1 MDKRDTI
8 EDYLLRHLKETFH
21 DPVGSLSNPFLV
33 PGAGYPDELWGW
45 DAYWVGHVLLFA
57 LSFYEASV
65 LEGCGLSRKE
75 VIAHIQGT
83 VNNFLNAEDR
93 QGYIPPVLSDKGLFA
108 GFFAKLSAAG
118 LRMNQHSPFLAQLTE
133 ECSLFL
139 DDYRWFDLDRLVA
152 YLDKYEQTQLHKPTG
167 LYYWHNDLL
176 IGVDNN
182 PTVFGRPDDSSA
194 DIFLNCFLYR
204 ELESLSRIL
213 GKLGDERAKTYKQ
226 RASSL
231 SDAINRVM
239 YDEREGLYFS
249 QDLLVDPSPKEIG
262 GIAFHSAF
270 APAWGCLPIKIR
282 FFGCFLPLYCRLV
295 PVDRVKRMVSHLE
308 GDDFLARYG
317 LRTLAKTERMY
328 SLFDSPGNP
337 SNWLGPSWTVA
348 TYLVYKGLRNY
359 REDDLADR
367 LLEKTIDLLG
377 GGLENGGAL
386 YESYD
391 PDDGHPFRHPG
402 FLSFNAL
409 ALEMIA
415 DE

>member
-65 LEGCGLSRKE
+65 LEGCGLSRNE

-182 PTVFGRPDDSSA
+182 PTDDRMIKA
-194 DIFLNCFLYR
+194 HH
-204 ELESLSRIL
+204 
-213 GKLGDERAKTYKQ
+213 
-226 RASSL
+226 
-231 SDAINRVM
+231 RV
-239 YDEREGLYFS
+239 
-249 QDLLVDPSPKEIG
+249 IG
-262 GIAFHSAF
+262 Q
-270 APAWGCLPIKIR
+270 
-282 FFGCFLPLYCRLV
+282 
-295 PVDRVKRMVSHLE
+295 
-308 GDDFLARYG
+308 
-317 LRTLAKTERMY
+317 
-328 SLFDSPGNP
+328 
-337 SNWLGPSWTVA
+337 A
-348 TYLVYKGLRNY
+348 TAG
-359 REDDLADR
+359 
-367 LLEKTIDLLG
+367 
-377 GGLENGGAL
+377 
-386 YESYD
+386 
-391 PDDGHPFRHPG
+391 
-402 FLSFNAL
+402 
-409 ALEMIA
+409 
-415 DE
+415 